1 MIYLIL
7 LFSILDGLLLWF
19 SAKSLKNRIVIIGYI
34 NNNQEFNAI

>member
-7 LFSILDGLLLWF
+7 LFSIIGGLLLWF